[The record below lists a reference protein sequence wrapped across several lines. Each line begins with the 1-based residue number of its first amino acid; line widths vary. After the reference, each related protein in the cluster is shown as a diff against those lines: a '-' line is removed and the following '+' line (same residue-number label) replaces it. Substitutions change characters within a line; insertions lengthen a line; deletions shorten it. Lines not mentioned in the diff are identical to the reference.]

1 MNSNSSLPF
10 MNENRQNLTQEDEKM
25 AFQGAGSAYSP
36 AGTNHDNPRHRHHPS
51 HRTSSDFSA
60 QEDNARKGTLSEI
73 DKTSPWS
80 NSLNRSMIPRS
91 SKQNIANI
99 ILQISA
105 IVAAI
110 AFGVFAVQS
119 AHLANQ
125 ANHYAAAA
133 ANLSLASNQ
142 MAMYAICIS
151 SQLQV
156 CCTGS

>member
-1 MNSNSSLPF
+1 
-10 MNENRQNLTQEDEKM
+10 MNENHPSLTQEDEKM
-25 AFQGAGSAYSP
+25 AFQGAGSKYSP
-36 AGTNHDNPRHRHHPS
+36 AGPDHDNLRHRHQPS
-51 HRTSSDFSA
+51 SSDFST
-60 QEDNARKGTLSEI
+60 QEDNASKGTLSEI
-73 DKTSPWS
+73 DRISRWSDSP
-80 NSLNRSMIPRS
+80 NKSMIARP
-91 SKQNIANI
+91 SKQEIANV